1 MKKIYLAELEN
12 SLKYFYRAFGNTEK
26 EAVDALKK
34 GIEQEAPD
42 LSRYEI
48 IVNAHIIGVAYCDY
62 EPMIEEK

>member
-12 SLKYFYRAFGNTEK
+12 SLKYFYRSFGNTEK

-48 IVNAHIIGVAYCDY
+48 IVNANIIGVAYCDY